1 MSLPEEFLSYPMRRH
16 GMDHD
21 RYKWSNLFGR
31 KKVDLPNN
39 QKVAIWITILSEFF
53 PLNPKG
59 KPFKAAGSMVTTYPD
74 FRHYT
79 TRDYGNRVGIFRLW
93 KSLEKFNIKCSIAIN
108 SEVASRYPILVQ
120 EINRRGHEIIAHGID
135 MDTLHYGGLDE
146 ANERQQIKQ
155 SVETLRQ
162 LSGQKVNGWLSPAY
176 SQSANTPDLLKEFG
190 MDYCCDWAND
200 NLPYLMQTKHGSL
213 AMLPLSQE
221 INDRQII
228 VDYHHNEEQFLEQL
242 KDNFDCLYAETS
254 QYGGRVI
261 SIVLT
266 PYISGLPYR
275 IHALEEALTYMT
287 SFEGVCSMNGNEI
300 WEWFNTHN

>member
-16 GMDHD
+16 GMDND
-21 RYKWSNLFGR
+21 RYSWSNLFER
-31 KKVDLPNN
+31 KKINLPNN
-39 QKVAIWITILSEFF
+39 HKVAIWVTVLSEFF

-59 KPFKAAGSMVTTYPD
+59 KPFKAAGSMVTAYPD

-93 KSLEKFNIKCSIAIN
+93 NTLEKFGLKCSVAIN
-108 SEVASRYPILVQ
+108 AEVGVRYPFLIQ

-135 MDTLHYGGLDE
+135 MDMLHYGGLDE
-146 ANERQQIKQ
+146 SIERQQIKQ
-155 SVETLRQ
+155 SVDTLRQ

-176 SQSANTPDLLKEFG
+176 CQSPNTPDLLKELG
-190 MDYCCDWAND
+190 LDYCCDWAND
-200 NLPYLMQTKHGSL
+200 NLPYPMQTKYGEL
-213 AMLPLSQE
+213 TILPLSQE

-228 VDYHHNEEQFLEQL
+228 VDYHHNEAQFLEQL
-242 KDNFDCLYAETS
+242 KDNFDCLYTEANK
-254 QYGGRVI
+254 YGGRII

-275 IHALEEALTYMT
+275 IHALEEAFAYMT
-287 SFEGVCSMNGNEI
+287 SFEGVISMTGNEI
-300 WEWFNTHN
+300 IEALQ